1 MNRVEMGRG
10 LGLKKALVILAVL
23 IVGGLFAWLVYQRAV
38 GAPETS
44 THNRDTYAVA
54 VEVTPVK
61 RATIRDVAQF
71 TGSLVPDSHFVVAPK
86 VGGRLEKLF
95 VNIGDPVERG
105 QVVALLDGEEYRQQ
119 VEQARAEREVAKAN
133 VLESQSNLNVAKREF
148 ERVRSLRQKRIV
160 SEAELDTA
168 KARYEAQEAKYKVAQ
183 AQVAQREAALKAAEV
198 RLSYTKIRASWEN
211 RDDRRLVGERFVDE
225 GAMLK
230 ANDPIVSVLDIHPL
244 TALIYVIEREYSR
257 IKIGQTALSTTDA
270 FPGQTFKGRV
280 HRIAPLLRETSREAR
295 VEIEIPNPEGILK
308 PGMFV
313 RVEIEF
319 ARHDDTT
326 VVPLNSLVRREN
338 QRGVF
343 VADQEKRTVRFV
355 PVEVGIVNG
364 DLAEVVSPPLSGS
377 VVTLG
382 HHLLQDGS
390 SILLP
395 ETEADSS
402 APQRGFFKGFPDH
415 DSVESKSAS

>member
-1 MNRVEMGRG
+1 M
-10 LGLKKALVILAVL
+10 KKVLVILVVL
-23 IVGGLFAWLVYQRAV
+23 IVGGFFAWLVYQRAA
-38 GAPETS
+38 GAPERS
-44 THNRDTYAVA
+44 SPDRGVYAVA
-54 VEVTPVK
+54 VEVAPVK
-61 RATIRDVAQF
+61 RAGIRDAAQF
-71 TGSLVPDSHFVVAPK
+71 TGSLVPDSRFVLAPK

-95 VNIGDPVERG
+95 VNIGDAVERG
-105 QVVALLDGEEYRQQ
+105 QVVALLDGEEYKQQ

-133 VLESQSNLNVAKREF
+133 VLESQSNLNAARREY
-148 ERVRSLRQKRIV
+148 ERVKSLRNKRIV
-160 SEAELDTA
+160 SESELDTA
-168 KARYEAQEAKYKVAQ
+168 KARYEAQEAQYKVAQ
-183 AQVAQREAALKAAEV
+183 AQVAQRDAALKAAGV

-230 ANDPIVSVLDIHPL
+230 ANDPIVSVLDIHPM
-244 TALIYVIEREYSR
+244 TAVIYVIEREYSR
-257 IKIGQTALSTTDA
+257 IKIGQTTLATTDA
-270 FPGQTFKGRV
+270 FPGQTFKGTVLRV
-280 HRIAPLLRETSREAR
+280 APLLRETSREAR
-295 VEIEIPNPEGILK
+295 VEIEMPNPKEILK

-319 ARHDDTT
+319 ARHDDTI
-326 VVPLNSLVRREN
+326 VVPLSSLVRRGG
-338 QRGVF
+338 QQGVF
-343 VADQEKRTVRFV
+343 VADQEQRKARFV

-395 ETEADSS
+395 DSEAD
-402 APQRGFFKGFPDH
+402 G
-415 DSVESKSAS
+415 SASQGVVLKGSPNHRSTKSISAS

>member
-1 MNRVEMGRG
+1 M
-10 LGLKKALVILAVL
+10 IL
-23 IVGGLFAWLVYQRAV
+23 GGLFAWRVYQRAA
-38 GAPETS
+38 GAPEKT
-44 THNRDTYAVA
+44 TPNRDAYAVA
-54 VEVTPVK
+54 VEVAPVK

-95 VNIGDPVERG
+95 VNIGDPVERD
-105 QVVALLDGEEYRQQ
+105 QVIALLDDEEYKQQ

-133 VLESQSNLNVAKREF
+133 VLESRSNLNVASREF
-148 ERVRSLRQKRIV
+148 ERAKSLRQKRIV

-168 KARYEAQEAKYKVAQ
+168 KARYEAQEAQYKVAQ
-183 AQVAQREAALKAAEV
+183 AQVAQREAALRAAQV
-198 RLSYTKIRASWEN
+198 RLSYTKIRVAWEN
-211 RDDRRLVGERFVDE
+211 DDDRRLVGERFVDE

-244 TALIYVIEREYSR
+244 TAVIYVIERDYSK
-257 IKIGQTALSTTDA
+257 IKIGQTTLARTDA
-270 FPGQTFKGRV
+270 FPGKTFQGTVLRV
-280 HRIAPLLRETSREAR
+280 APLLRETSREAR
-295 VEIEIPNPEGILK
+295 VEIKMPNPQEILK

-319 ARHDDTT
+319 ARHEDTT
-326 VVPLNSLVRREN
+326 VVPLSSLVRRGG
-338 QRGVF
+338 QQGVF
-343 VADQEKRTVRFV
+343 VADEDQREARFV

-364 DLAEVVSPPLSGS
+364 DLAEVVSPSLGGW

-395 ETEADSS
+395 DTEADRS
-402 APQRGFFKGFPDH
+402 ASQGVVFKEP
-415 DSVESKSAS
+415 SNPTSTTSKSAS